1 MEIPGYDNLTLIGR
15 GGFAPVY
22 RARQEGRD
30 PHEPLLRHGSVQ
42 GDTVVSMADQQVV
55 AAPWR
60 SGAADPAAAAAV
72 LADSCRGL

>member
-1 MEIPGYDNLTLIGR
+1 
-15 GGFAPVY
+15 
-22 RARQEGRD
+22 
-30 PHEPLLRHGSVQ
+30 VQ
-42 GDTVVSMADQQVV
+42 GTTVVSMADQQVV